1 MPIATV
7 PLISVPDIHAT
18 ATNVTDTY
26 RNLVAIGLHVE
37 ATRWPSAVDITG
49 LPRKSLFFSP
59 TQHTR
64 IEEAAQSLSLSF
76 QQAFATLC
84 AAGLAETS
92 ARQDAFESAFTLT
105 TPPPF
110 SGASPEQAL
119 FYRNCLAS
127 LRQKRIGI
135 LEGSTGVGKSRA
147 MIMAALTMAK
157 EHPDLQKIVITAPTL
172 AVLGHLWSEL
182 ERLTVEGLADGVQSG
197 FFPGSQEFIDPG
209 RLQEYLDQSE
219 DKDPAVQLWM
229 SQGGPL
235 MHDASLVRAMSRAPT
250 KMHHMTHDLKALATN
265 LNPQDFVIEDDE
277 DERLVETREYARKS
291 RILFCTHTML
301 GLAFQRKWSLFGQ
314 PDILIVDEGHLFEQN
329 ISRVYSNALSLRMLR
344 FRLYVSQKR
353 SGLGKSSTLGKAVSG
368 VSQCIQQVA
377 NLDAGDEQL
386 VRLDTE
392 HEELGKIFA
401 GLKDILDKKTLS
413 VVKDVKKARSILEDA
428 MAATNGK
435 TGAVYL
441 LFSPDRRFPS
451 VVSGREDLGGI
462 LGRIWKD
469 MTHGAIIASA
479 TLYLPDRFGQMKC
492 DYLKSVLAL
501 PLSRLDTPPPV
512 VAPWVRSIP
521 HLHIPNAKAAF
532 LLSRPTGKTEKGDVN
547 LWLYNLSL
555 STAAILRKKKHGGTV
570 ILTVAFSHAAVIGQH
585 LEEMGIS
592 AERIVIQSEK
602 NRFSSAEQQY
612 RALYAKGIQPVL
624 IAAGAAWTGIDLT
637 DKTVPHEKDR
647 LLSTLI
653 LTCAPVGL
661 NRSLAMLKRIEKT
674 SVRPIINESL
684 MMLRQGL
691 GRVVRHPDMRKI
703 DIWMLD
709 GRPWSSWPYM
719 ESWQESV
726 KTILDGYP
734 HKKLF
739 VFPPK

>member
-1 MPIATV
+1 MPTVTV
-7 PLISVPDIHAT
+7 PLISVPDAHAM
-18 ATNVTDTY
+18 ATNITDTY

-37 ATRWPSAVDITG
+37 ATRWPPAVDIAS

-59 TQHTR
+59 AQHTK

-76 QQAFATLC
+76 QQTFATLC

-92 ARQDAFESAFTLT
+92 AKHDAFNSAFALT

-110 SGASPEQAL
+110 SGASQEQAL
-119 FYRNCLAS
+119 FYRNCLTS
-127 LRQKRIGI
+127 LRQKRIGM

-157 EHPDLQKIVITAPTL
+157 ERPDLQKIVITAPTL

-182 ERLTVEGLADGVQSG
+182 ERLTAEGLAGGVQAG

-209 RLQEYLDQSE
+209 KLQEYLDQSG

-229 SQGGPL
+229 GQGGPL
-235 MHDASLVRAMSRAPT
+235 IHEAALIRAMSRAPT

-265 LNPQDFVIEDDE
+265 LNPQDFVTEDDE
-277 DERLVETREYARKS
+277 DKRLVESREYARKS

-301 GLAFQRKWSLFGQ
+301 GLAFRDKWGLFGQ

-344 FRLYVSQKR
+344 FHLYVSKR
-353 SGLGKSSTLGKAVSG
+353 KTGAGKGSVVSKAVSA
-368 VSQCIQQVA
+368 VSHCIQQVSA
-377 NLDAGDEQL
+377 LDVGDGQTLCLDAGNKELETLFSD
-386 VRLDTE
+386 LDAA
-392 HEELGKIFA
+392 LN
-401 GLKDILDKKTLS
+401 KKALS
-413 VVKDVKKARSILEDA
+413 VVKDVKKARFILDNA
-428 MAATNGK
+428 ITAIQGK
-435 TGAVYL
+435 ASTVYL
-441 LFSPDRRFPS
+441 QFSPDRRFPS
-451 VVSGREDLGGI
+451 IISGREDLGKV
-462 LGRIWKD
+462 LGGIWKD
-469 MTHGAIIASA
+469 ITHGAIIASA

-501 PLSRLDTPPPV
+501 PLSRLDTPSPI
-512 VAPWVRSIP
+512 VAPWVRNIP
-521 HLHIPNAKAAF
+521 HLHVPNAKAAF
-532 LLSRPTGKTEKGDVN
+532 LLSRPVGKTEQGDMN

-555 STAAILRKKKHGGTV
+555 STAAILRKKQHGGTV
-570 ILTVAFSHAAVIGQH
+570 ILTVAFSHASAIGQR
-585 LEEMGIS
+585 LVELGIP

-612 RALYAKGIQPVL
+612 RALYANGIQPIL

-637 DKTVPHEKDR
+637 DKSVSPDKDR

-661 NRSLAMLKRIEKT
+661 NRSLSMLKRIEKT

-691 GRVVRHPDMRKI
+691 GRIVRHPDMQKI

-734 HKKLF
+734 KKKLF